1 MDALSEVILI
11 VEQERLTSV
20 ELKLSLS
27 LVIDANCVHKE
38 NEN

>member
-1 MDALSEVILI
+1 MDALSEGILR
-11 VEQERLTSV
+11 VEEEGLTHV